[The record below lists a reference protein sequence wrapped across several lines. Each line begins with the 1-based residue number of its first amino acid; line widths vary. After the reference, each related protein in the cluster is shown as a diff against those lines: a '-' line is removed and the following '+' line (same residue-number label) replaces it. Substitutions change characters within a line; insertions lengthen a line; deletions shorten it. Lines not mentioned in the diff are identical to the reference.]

1 MVISVINNHREKSHK
16 AYGYRTHRQTF
27 VHLAVFFY
35 GVLFS
40 IKFEG
45 TKGASLSQVS
55 QKKVSHIKENEFSPD
70 FKSSKVQ

>member
-1 MVISVINNHREKSHK
+1 MATEPTGRHS
-16 AYGYRTHRQTF
+16 
-27 VHLAVFFY
+27 HLAVLFH

-45 TKGASLSQVS
+45 TKGASLCQVS